1 MIVSIRVDDRLIH
14 GQVALVWS
22 KEFGISR
29 IVVAND
35 EAASN
40 ELQQMTLKMATP
52 TGIKLLIKPVK
63 EAIEV
68 FNNPKAKD
76 VKLFVLT
83 NCIADTLEIVK
94 SCPDIQSV
102 NVANVGR
109 FDNSDPDK
117 KVKLNSNIF
126 LNEKELESLEKLVEF
141 SVPVYHQVIPSAGQ
155 TSIKQLLYNIKRK
168 K

>member
-35 EAASN
+35 DAATN
-40 ELQQMTLKMATP
+40 EIQQTTLRMATP
-52 TGIKLLIKPVK
+52 TGIKLLVKSVKDSIK
-63 EAIEV
+63 V

-83 NCIADTLEIVK
+83 NCVADALEIVK
-94 SCPDIQSV
+94 SCSDIQSV

-126 LNEKELESLEKLVEF
+126 LNEKELKALQELVEY
-141 SVPVYHQVIPSAGQ
+141 SVPVYHQVIPSSPQ
-155 TSIKQLLYNIKRK
+155 TPIKNLIDNIKRK

>member
-35 EAASN
+35 EASKN
-40 ELQQMTLKMATP
+40 EIQQMTLKMATP

-63 EAIEV
+63 ESIEL
-68 FNNPKAKD
+68 FNSPKAKD
-76 VKLFVLT
+76 VALFVLT
-83 NCIADTLEIVK
+83 NCIADTLAIVK
-94 SCPDIQSV
+94 ACTDIKSV

-109 FDNSDPDK
+109 FDNSEPDK
-117 KVKLNSNIF
+117 KLKLNSNIF
-126 LNEKELESLEKLVEF
+126 LNERELGALQELVEQP
-141 SVPVYHQVIPSAGQ
+141 VPVYHQIIPSASQ
-155 TSIKQLLYNIKRK
+155 TSIKSLLEGAK
-168 K
+168 KKK